1 MENLIITGNSNI
13 YLIPQVHFDATTG
26 NCEII
31 GESYLEET
39 KEFYQKLI
47 KWLQDYMTEV
57 QGNIT
62 LSIKLTYFNTST
74 SRCLLDIFRILK
86 SYQLQKHEV
95 TVNWYVKHE
104 EDFSVEEVEDFI
116 VNSGLMINQILY

>member
-1 MENLIITGNSNI
+1 MENLVITGNSNI

-26 NCEII
+26 NCEIV

-39 KEFYQKLI
+39 KEFYQKLV

-57 QGNIT
+57 KGNIT

>member
-1 MENLIITGNSNI
+1 MENLVITGNSNI

-26 NCEII
+26 NCEIV

-39 KEFYQKLI
+39 KEFYQKLV

-57 QGNIT
+57 KGNIT

-86 SYQLQKHEV
+86 TYQLQKHEV

>member
-13 YLIPQVHFDATTG
+13 YLIPQVRFDATTG

-39 KEFYQKLI
+39 KEFYQRLM
-47 KWLQDYMTEV
+47 KWLQDYMTEER
-57 QGNIT
+57 GDIT
-62 LSIKLTYFNTST
+62 LTIKLTYFNTST
-74 SRCLLDIFRILK
+74 SRCLLDMFRILK
-86 SYQLQKHEV
+86 SYQLQKHAV

-104 EDFSVEEVEDFI
+104 EDFSVEEIEDFI
-116 VNSGLMINQILY
+116 FNSGLMINQILY

>member
-26 NCEII
+26 NCEIV

-57 QGNIT
+57 RGNIT
-62 LSIKLTYFNTST
+62 LNIKLTYFNTST

-86 SYQLQKHEV
+86 SYQLQRHEV